1 MRKRE
6 LTIPTILGVLLSLV
20 GMSAGLWFLREPIK
34 SAVFASP
41 QEAPAQVQTTNI
53 SDSSVVISWLTD
65 KAATGFIQYGQS
77 SNPDLVVSDDRDQ
90 ERGTVD
96 NYFTHLVTIRGL
108 KPSTTYNF
116 RIGSAK
122 KLYDQQGR
130 PYQVTTGPSLGSP
143 PAADVAY
150 GQVLTGSGEPADGAL
165 VYLTLSGTVPQ
176 AALVKSSG
184 SWVIPLST
192 ARSAD
197 LTSFTAYDPKS
208 SQIQIQVQAGSLGN
222 STVITTTGQD
232 SPIPTITLGQTYNY
246 TLVANSPV
254 EAASEATSSSRF
266 SSSFAGPATETTSVL
281 AIVSPKTG
289 EQVNSTQP
297 EIIGR
302 GPANSQVTITIQSPT
317 TITGTVQTDAKGEFT
332 YSVPQDL
339 PPGNHTITISALVD
353 GVVKKFRRNFTVL
366 AEGASQIP
374 AFTATPS
381 ASIKPS
387 PSPTPTPK
395 PSPTPTLDPRIA
407 LPSTE
412 SGVPTSGNFTPTLVL
427 LILGCGIIFSG
438 LVVYRKLT

>member
-1 MRKRE
+1 MRRPE
-6 LTIPTILGVLLSLV
+6 STIPTILGVLLLLV
-20 GMSAGLWFLREPIK
+20 GMGTGLWFLRAPIR

-41 QEAPAQVQTTNI
+41 EETPTQVRITNI
-53 SDSSVVISWLTD
+53 TDTSFVVSWLTD

-77 SNPDLVVSDDRDQ
+77 SNPDQIVSDDRDQ

-108 KPSTTYNF
+108 KPSTAYNF

-122 KLYDQQGR
+122 KMYDQQGQ
-130 PYQVTTGPSLGSP
+130 PYPVTTGLSLSSP

-150 GQVLTGSGEPADGAL
+150 GQILTPSGEPAEGAL
-165 VYLTLSGTVPQ
+165 VYLSLPGAMPQ
-176 AALVKSSG
+176 AGLVKSGG

-192 ARSAD
+192 ARSSD
-197 LTSFTAYDPKS
+197 LTSFAAYDPQTS
-208 SQIQIQVQAGSLGN
+208 HIQLQVQGGSLGS
-222 STVITTTGQD
+222 STVTTTTDQD

-246 TLVANSPV
+246 LIANPAV
-254 EAASEATSSSRF
+254 EAAPEATSNSRF
-266 SSSFAGPATETTSVL
+266 SSDFAGPATEITSAL

-289 EQVNSTQP
+289 EQVNTAQP

-302 GPANSQVTITIQSPT
+302 GPASSEVTITIQSPT
-317 TITGTVQTDAKGEFT
+317 PITDTILTDKNGEFT

-353 GVVKKFRRNFTVL
+353 GVVKKIQRNFTVL
-366 AEGASQIP
+366 AAGESQIP

-381 ASIKPS
+381 GTIKPS
-387 PSPTPTPK
+387 PK
-395 PSPTPTLDPRIA
+395 PSPTPTLAPRVA

-412 SGVPTSGNFTPTLVL
+412 SGVPTSGNLTPTLVL
-427 LILGCGIIFSG
+427 LILGSGLILSG
-438 LVVYRKLT
+438 LVVYRKLA